1 MSNIDNNDPLSKSAN
16 IVSENIQQL
25 QKLFP
30 EVFKEGRIDWEE
42 LQATLGEHI
51 DEENERF
58 NFTWNGKSNA
68 RKEAQKPSTG
78 TLRPASEES
87 VDWENTQNLYIEGDN
102 LEVLKL
108 LQKSYHQKVKM
119 IYIDPP
125 YNTGK
130 DFVYK
135 DNYKDNLSNYL
146 ELTGQKDE
154 EGKKLSTNSDSNG
167 RYHSNWLNMMYP
179 RLKLARNLLKDDGV
193 ISIHIDEHEY
203 SNLEK
208 LCNEIFGE
216 ENNLGTI
223 IWDKRNPKGD
233 AKGIAYQ
240 HEQIIFFAK
249 NKEIFL
255 STNEF
260 KRPKENA
267 LSMIQKAEK
276 LIKKKGFINESVRK
290 QFKDWLKVQDF
301 SGGEKAYIYLDD
313 NGDVFQS
320 VSMGWPNKKQSPD
333 DYKIPLIHPITK
345 KPCSI
350 PEKGWRNPSKTM
362 EKLLADNLIIFGK
375 DETTQPRRKYFLKE
389 NMDENVPSLLYYGG
403 SDDNLLRSLDVVF
416 DTPKVVEVAKKIM
429 IPIVK
434 KNDII
439 LDFFAGSSTTAHAVM
454 DLCAE
459 DKQQRKYI
467 MVQLPEPIEENH
479 DAFTKGYRFITDI
492 SKKRIINASEKITQ
506 EHPEEAKDL
515 DLGFKVFKLDSSN
528 IKTWSPEAENLEQN
542 LLDAVENIKEG
553 RTEEDL
559 LFEILLKY
567 GLDLTLP
574 ITENDVAGAKV
585 FNVGAGALL
594 VCLSD
599 NINVAVAEGIA
610 KLKNELN
617 PEICRVVF
625 KDNGFKDSAEK
636 TNVMQK
642 LMQHNIDEVRSI

>member
-1 MSNIDNNDPLSKSAN
+1 MNKIDHNDPLSKSAD

-25 QKLFP
+25 QQLFP
-30 EVFKEGRIDWEE
+30 EVFKEGKIDWQE
-42 LQATLGEHI
+42 LQATLGDHI
-51 DEENERF
+51 DAENERF
-58 NFTWNGKSNA
+58 SFSWNGKSNA

-78 TLRPASEES
+78 TLRPAPEES

-154 EGKKLSTNSDSNG
+154 DGRKLSTNSDASG

-179 RLKLARNLLKDDGV
+179 RLKLARNLLTDDGV

-208 LCNEIFGE
+208 LLNEIFGE

-249 NKEIFL
+249 NRENFL
-255 STNEF
+255 TNNEF

-267 LSMIQKAEK
+267 LAIIQKAEK
-276 LIKKKGFINESVRK
+276 LIKKEGVVNDSVRK
-290 QFKDWLKVQDF
+290 QFKDWIKTQDF
-301 SGGEKAYIYLDD
+301 SGGEKAYSFIDD
-313 NGDVFQS
+313 EGDVYRP
-320 VSMGWPNKKQSPD
+320 VSMTWPNKKQSPE
-333 DYKIPLIHPITK
+333 DYNIPLIHPVTK
-345 KPCSI
+345 KPC
-350 PEKGWRNPSKTM
+350 PVPDKGWRNPSKTM
-362 EKLLADNLIIFGK
+362 ERLLSEDLILFGK
-375 DETTQPRRKYFLKE
+375 DEGTQPNRKYLLKE
-389 NMDENVPSLLYYGG
+389 NMNENVSSLMYFGG
-403 SDDNLLRSLDVVF
+403 SDDDLLKDLDVVF
-416 DTPKVVEVAKKIM
+416 DTPKVVDVAKKII
-429 IPIVK
+429 IPIA
-434 KNDII
+434 KNDDII

-454 DLCAE
+454 ELNAD
-459 DKQQRKYI
+459 DNQQRKYV
-467 MVQLPEPIEENH
+467 MVQLPEPVEKNH
-479 DAFTKGYRFITDI
+479 DAYKKGFKFITEI
-492 SKKRIINASEKITQ
+492 SKKRIVNASKKITE
-506 EHPEEAKDL
+506 EHPEKAKDL

-528 IKTWSPEAENLEQN
+528 IKAWSPEAENLEQN

-553 RTEEDL
+553 RSESDL

-574 ITENDVAGAKV
+574 ITEHEIAGAKV

-594 VCLSD
+594 VCLAD
-599 NINVAVAEGIA
+599 NITVAVAEGIA
-610 KLKNELN
+610 ELKKELN

-642 LMQHNIDEVRSI
+642 LKQHNIEEVRSI